1 MASLRHLS
9 TPKSYKDLQCA
20 VGLLNYYRNHLHSY
34 SERAHPILELLR
46 GERGKNFVFPE
57 EAVVVW
63 KELVNELADGF
74 ALNHPSIEGQIRIY
88 TDASDVALGGVLV
101 EYPPGTDM
109 DPTTANPTE
118 FPQGKVIAFCSHTLT
133 PAERNYTISDREL
146 LAVVYAVE
154 KFHTY
159 LNRRFQV
166 VTDHK
171 ALEWYH
177 SIKSNR
183 NKRLQRYAMFLSQ
196 YCMDLLYRS
205 GPLNVVADAVSRL
218 YMVNHTVKQPLDV
231 EAHPAQLFVLNSA
244 TYTHVGV
251 PLPLTRARAIVG
263 QTVAVRSDSL
273 DHFRGRF
280 KVKSLI
286 TRHRYG
292 YIVKVFPKS
301 RQVRIH
307 FAEGSEMNVVWAR
320 LQHIPFADYAAALS
334 LHPKVIVDA
343 QSSLPFLLREAQKL
357 DKDLSQLLSGSSSSA
372 KCRDH
377 ILKRWKLSEDQLSL
391 DSSGLLRAKIG
402 EASLLLIPRAHR
414 PRYMSLAHN
423 TIVEGGH
430 RAAAATKEVLAKIAY
445 WPGLSTDVANFCKS
459 CHYCQIHSRQRLPK
473 ELPSGSL
480 DVSYPFQRIAVDYL
494 GPYNVTTEGNKY
506 ILVVIDHFTKYAMSF
521 ALPDRSAATVARCL
535 FERVFCVFG
544 FPESVLTDGAAELLD
559 KTLHAMYV
567 EFGIDQLVSTA
578 YHAKGNSVVE
588 RLNGTLKAMIK
599 KFKSATGRDWDLLV
613 PSVTFAYN
621 GAVNRSTGYSPY
633 FLMFARDFRSPL
645 AIAHGA
651 EATAPAKNLE
661 DYLMTMLDSIRTA
674 YAVVHEKL
682 FAKEAAL
689 KSSNSRI
696 LSSHPEVLYNVG
708 DLVTWQRQYQD
719 KDADKLLAQW
729 TGPWRIVDRW
739 GAGVYIESPSKMGG
753 DYRFAPAAQL
763 KRYFSRSD
771 HFPEVIENE
780 VIVIPSNITADIPS
794 ITAAPTAAESADLVV
809 GGVTTAPNVEDNR
822 SVPLVVGG
830 MPKDDILGP
839 SNITADTPS
848 YITADIPSITAAPTA
863 AESADLVVGGVT
875 TVPNVEDNR
884 SVPLVVGEMPKDD
897 ILWPSNIPAD
907 TPSYITADIPSITAA
922 PTAAESADLVVG
934 GVATAPDVED
944 NRSVP
949 LAVGEMPKDD
959 ILGLSTAV
967 RSTTTRS
974 KAMRSN
980 TEAKLCVG
988 NRVQVDGSLF
998 NEPGLIFKGTISVV
1012 HVGQRCGIAFDD
1024 GDHQVF
1030 DNKFITLIPSKD

>member
-1 MASLRHLS
+1 M
-9 TPKSYKDLQCA
+9 
-20 VGLLNYYRNHLHSY
+20 
-34 SERAHPILELLR
+34 
-46 GERGKNFVFPE
+46 
-57 EAVVVW
+57 
-63 KELVNELADGF
+63 
-74 ALNHPSIEGQIRIY
+74 
-88 TDASDVALGGVLV
+88 
-101 EYPPGTDM
+101 
-109 DPTTANPTE
+109 
-118 FPQGKVIAFCSHTLT
+118 
-133 PAERNYTISDREL
+133 
-146 LAVVYAVE
+146 
-154 KFHTY
+154 
-159 LNRRFQV
+159 
-166 VTDHK
+166 
-171 ALEWYH
+171 
-177 SIKSNR
+177 
-183 NKRLQRYAMFLSQ
+183 
-196 YCMDLLYRS
+196 
-205 GPLNVVADAVSRL
+205 
-218 YMVNHTVKQPLDV
+218 
-231 EAHPAQLFVLNSA
+231 
-244 TYTHVGV
+244 
-251 PLPLTRARAIVG
+251 
-263 QTVAVRSDSL
+263 
-273 DHFRGRF
+273 
-280 KVKSLI
+280 
-286 TRHRYG
+286 
-292 YIVKVFPKS
+292 
-301 RQVRIH
+301 
-307 FAEGSEMNVVWAR
+307 
-320 LQHIPFADYAAALS
+320 
-334 LHPKVIVDA
+334 
-343 QSSLPFLLREAQKL
+343 
-357 DKDLSQLLSGSSSSA
+357 
-372 KCRDH
+372 
-377 ILKRWKLSEDQLSL
+377 
-391 DSSGLLRAKIG
+391 
-402 EASLLLIPRAHR
+402 
-414 PRYMSLAHN
+414 
-423 TIVEGGH
+423 
-430 RAAAATKEVLAKIAY
+430 
-445 WPGLSTDVANFCKS
+445 
-459 CHYCQIHSRQRLPK
+459 
-473 ELPSGSL
+473 
-480 DVSYPFQRIAVDYL
+480 
-494 GPYNVTTEGNKY
+494 
-506 ILVVIDHFTKYAMSF
+506 
-521 ALPDRSAATVARCL
+521 
-535 FERVFCVFG
+535 
-544 FPESVLTDGAAELLD
+544 LTDGAAELLD

-739 GAGVYIESPSKMGG
+739 GAGVYKLESPSKMGG
-753 DYRFAPAAQL
+753 DYRLAPAAQL

-780 VIVIPSNITADIPS
+780 VIVIPSN
-794 ITAAPTAAESADLVV
+794 
-809 GGVTTAPNVEDNR
+809 
-822 SVPLVVGG
+822 
-830 MPKDDILGP
+830 
-839 SNITADTPS
+839 
-848 YITADIPSITAAPTA
+848 
-863 AESADLVVGGVT
+863 
-875 TVPNVEDNR
+875 
-884 SVPLVVGEMPKDD
+884 
-897 ILWPSNIPAD
+897 
-907 TPSYITADIPSITAA
+907 ITADIPSITAA